1 MNPSSLS
8 ITSQRPYQRNQN
20 RVRHDWAGK
29 KLGPVSNIVLVS
41 IMLCV
46 LGLLYLTQINK
57 TNAYTY
63 PINDLQTKQQ
73 QLADEKQ
80 NLQVQSARLQSLDR
94 IQNSSVAKTYT
105 APTQV
110 SYVNK

>member
-1 MNPSSLS
+1 
-8 ITSQRPYQRNQN
+8 
-20 RVRHDWAGK
+20 
-29 KLGPVSNIVLVS
+29 
-41 IMLCV
+41 MLCI

-73 QLADEKQ
+73 QLADEQQ
-80 NLQVQSARLQSLDR
+80 NLQVQSARLQSLER
-94 IQNSSVAKTYT
+94 IQKSGVAKAYT

-110 SYVNK
+110 SYVNN